1 MMEEEREGWM
11 IGKKNKKNDKRE
23 KEGSKSSGRKMGN
36 RVKKRH
42 KNERN

>member
-1 MMEEEREGWM
+1 M

-36 RVKKRH
+36 WGKKGIKMKEIETIVRFG
-42 KNERN
+42 

>member
-36 RVKKRH
+36 GKKRH